1 MKKIVKPTN
10 RDLDRITKRVLN
22 ENIFSKIFGNK
33 KDDDEIDKEEIEKEL
48 VSMAKFEFN
57 IFRNYG
63 DSNRPK
69 YKKMFD
75 ERNNENTIYV
85 DLDKHFMKGDDFYKF
100 IEPAKKYLKDNDG
113 EVSLGKYNFELD
125 GNEIKITKEGSISE
139 QRLRRTLKRVIFEMD
154 EDKKKFPDSYRDL
167 YDQLPE
173 DLKKLLFKQW
183 EAKQNPKWHPEGN
196 SLKHILVVIKRAY
209 HHYPDDPNMIMTALF
224 HDLGK
229 MDTYGINPKTGE
241 PTAYGHEDKSE
252 KYVEEYRDW
261 IESYEGTDVDEIK
274 YLVKNH
280 MKIKPSTWD
289 VMKDTK
295 KEPISSHGAFEKLK
309 GFTDKLDGGG
319 TDIFEQRLKR
329 IFKRVLKENENEKER
344 KEIVKFWYNT
354 WRELRKRSD
363 YKIFSDPDSL
373 EHAQKYEYFTAAG
386 VDFRISKDGE
396 SLQLMDEYKNP
407 YDWRNDY
414 QDGVEVIE
422 RIQNK
427 IEKGIEDS
435 GLDFI
440 GFRTDSKFN
449 MEIYKI

>member
-57 IFRNYG
+57 IFKNYG
-63 DSNRPK
+63 DSERPK

-75 ERNNENTIYV
+75 DRNDKNTIYV

-113 EVSLGKYNFELD
+113 EVTLSKYNFELD
-125 GNEIKITKEGSISE
+125 GNEIKITKEDNISE
-139 QRLRRTLKRVIFEMD
+139 QRLRRTLKRI
-154 EDKKKFPDSYRDL
+154 
-167 YDQLPE
+167 
-173 DLKKLLFKQW
+173 
-183 EAKQNPKWHPEGN
+183 
-196 SLKHILVVIKRAY
+196 
-209 HHYPDDPNMIMTALF
+209 
-224 HDLGK
+224 
-229 MDTYGINPKTGE
+229 
-241 PTAYGHEDKSE
+241 
-252 KYVEEYRDW
+252 
-261 IESYEGTDVDEIK
+261 
-274 YLVKNH
+274 
-280 MKIKPSTWD
+280 
-289 VMKDTK
+289 
-295 KEPISSHGAFEKLK
+295 
-309 GFTDKLDGGG
+309 
-319 TDIFEQRLKR
+319 
-329 IFKRVLKENENEKER
+329 LKENENEKER

-373 EHAQKYEYFTAAG
+373 EHAQKYEYFSAVN

-396 SLQLMDEYKNP
+396 SLQLMDLYKNP

-440 GFRTDSKFN
+440 DFRTDSKFN
-449 MEIYKI
+449 MEIYKKNG